1 MKKKTLWRLSKKFC
15 AKKKV
20 SPQALHENQKKAQ
33 TEAICE
39 KRKKKRNRSLEI
51 RIEII
56 EITIY

>member
-33 TEAICE
+33 TGAICE
-39 KRKKKRNRSLEI
+39 KRKKKNLEEQAI
-51 RIEII
+51 NAELKRLK
-56 EITIY
+56 